1 MYTKISGKFDS
12 VEFAESAARQIKERL
27 DGQKK
32 IVIKHSQHKQKEF
45 SGNNLEFATSAE
57 NPTMIYSYC
66 THSNNFMSGLT
77 SRPWHMSQENELLRV
92 RSVKMEVIC
101 DELNREKA
109 VQFMLSSGG
118 YDIKS

>member
-1 MYTKISGKFDS
+1 MYTKISGEFDS
-12 VEFAESAARQIKERL
+12 VEFAESAARQIKERI

-32 IVIKHSQHKQKEF
+32 IVIRHNKNKFREF
-45 SGNNLEFATSAE
+45 TGNNIEFAASAE

-77 SRPWHMSQENELLRV
+77 SRRRYASQENELLGIH
-92 RSVKMEVIC
+92 SVKMDVIC
-101 DELNREKA
+101 DELNKEKI
-109 VQFMLSSGG
+109 VQFMLSYGG